1 MNREQYTFA
10 AQGRTFSVT
19 VVRKKVKNINL
30 HIRNDG
36 NLFIS
41 ASPRVPWAYIEAFLQ
56 KKSDLICRA
65 VQKMQEQQQKSPFLT
80 LSDSETLLITGKP
93 YRLDVR
99 LGLRNSIRRN
109 RDTVF
114 MELKEDTPQTR
125 QKLYH
130 QLLHRIGAPLFSDS
144 LQRML
149 PLFKEYNL
157 KEPVLKQRIMRSRW
171 GSCMPLKGIV
181 TMNTYLAIMPE
192 AIIDHVMLHEL
203 CHFIHPNHSRH
214 FYDVMTVRMPDW
226 KERRKAM
233 NRYLPYCI

>member
-1 MNREQYTFA
+1 MTSEQYTFA
-10 AQGRTFSVT
+10 AQDQTFPVT

-36 NLFIS
+36 SLFIS

-56 KKSDLICRA
+56 KKSDVICRA
-65 VQKMQEQQQKSPFLT
+65 VQKLKERQQKYPFLT
-80 LSDSETLLITGKP
+80 LSDGETLFLAGKP

-99 LGLRNSIRRN
+99 LGLRNAIRRN
-109 RDTVF
+109 KDTVF
-114 MELKEDTPQTR
+114 MELKEDTLQVR

-130 QLLHRIGAPLFSDS
+130 QLLQSIGAPLFSAS

-149 PLFKEYNL
+149 PLFREYNL
-157 KEPVLKQRIMRSRW
+157 KEPILKQRVMRSRW

-192 AIIDHVMLHEL
+192 DIIDHVMLHEL

-226 KERRKAM
+226 KERRQSM